1 MKNVNG
7 KSNKK
12 LTRKN
17 SLKDILVSQ
26 YFVIIVILLV
36 MGITISF
43 LSPVFLT
50 SRNLL
55 NVLLQTSINIIVAVG
70 VTMVILTGGIDL
82 GVGSVVALTGVT
94 LGTMLKANF
103 PIPIAF
109 LLAVLVGAFT
119 GIINGLLVSKGKV
132 PAFVATLGMM
142 SVARGL
148 SLIITGGRSIYVFPK
163 SFLNF
168 FGIGYLWFIPMPVVI
183 AIVVVIVAHYILNQT
198 RFGRYV
204 YSIGGNAEAAR
215 LAGVKVSSMLIMTY
229 MFAGVT
235 YAIGGTILTA
245 RLNSAQPIAGNGYE
259 LGAIAA
265 AVIGGTSLSGGVGTV
280 WGTVLGALIMGVL
293 RNGLNL
299 LNISSYIQQV
309 LIGTVIVGAV
319 LIDRLRNNKT

>member
-1 MKNVNG
+1 MPDVDMNLD
-7 KSNKK
+7 KK
-12 LTRKN
+12 QSRKD
-17 SLKDILVSQ
+17 SWKAVLVSQ
-26 YFVIIVILLV
+26 YFVIILILLSLGIV
-36 MGITISF
+36 MSF

-55 NVLLQTSINIIVAVG
+55 NVLLQTSINITVAVG

-94 LGTMLKANF
+94 LGTMLKANL
-103 PIPIAF
+103 PIPVAF
-109 LLAVLVGAFT
+109 LIAVLVGALT
-119 GIINGLLVSKGKV
+119 GIINGLLVSKGRV

-142 SVARGL
+142 SAARGL
-148 SLIITGGRSIYVFPK
+148 SLIITGGQSIYVFPR

-183 AIVVVIVAHYILNQT
+183 AAVVVIIAQYILSQT

-204 YSIGGNAEAAR
+204 YAIGGNPEAAR
-215 LAGVKVSSMLIMTY
+215 LAGVKVTLMLIMTY
-229 MFAGVT
+229 VIAGVT

-245 RLNSAQPIAGNGYE
+245 RLNSAQPIAGVGYE
-259 LGAIAA
+259 LDAIAA

-299 LNISSYIQQV
+299 MNISSYIQQV

-319 LIDRLRNNKT
+319 LVDRMRNKP

>member
-1 MKNVNG
+1 MSNVDVSSDSKQIG
-7 KSNKK
+7 KSSFRD
-12 LTRKN
+12 L
-17 SLKDILVSQ
+17 LVSQ
-26 YFVIIVILLV
+26 YFVIIVILLA
-36 MGITISF
+36 MGIVMSF

-55 NVLLQTSINIIVAVG
+55 NVLLQTSINITVAVG

-94 LGTMLKANF
+94 LGTMLKANV
-103 PIPIAF
+103 PIPLAF
-109 LLAVLVGAFT
+109 LMAVLVGALT
-119 GIINGLLVSKGKV
+119 GIINGLLVSKGRV

-142 SVARGL
+142 SAARGL
-148 SLIITGGRSIYVFPK
+148 SLIITGGQSIYVFPK

-183 AIVVVIVAHYILNQT
+183 ASVVVIVAQYSLSQT

-204 YSIGGNAEAAR
+204 YAIGGNSEAAR
-215 LAGVKVSSMLIMTY
+215 LAGVKVTLMIVITY
-229 MFAGVT
+229 MIAGIT
-235 YAIGGTILTA
+235 YAVGGTILTA
-245 RLNSAQPIAGNGYE
+245 RLNSAQPIAGVGYE
-259 LGAIAA
+259 LDAIAA
-265 AVIGGTSLSGGVGTV
+265 AVIGGTSLSGGVGTI

-319 LIDRLRNNKT
+319 LIDRMRNKA

>member
-1 MKNVNG
+1 
-7 KSNKK
+7 
-12 LTRKN
+12 
-17 SLKDILVSQ
+17 
-26 YFVIIVILLV
+26 
-36 MGITISF
+36 
-43 LSPVFLT
+43 
-50 SRNLL
+50 
-55 NVLLQTSINIIVAVG
+55 
-70 VTMVILTGGIDL
+70 
-82 GVGSVVALTGVT
+82 
-94 LGTMLKANF
+94 
-103 PIPIAF
+103 
-109 LLAVLVGAFT
+109 
-119 GIINGLLVSKGKV
+119 
-132 PAFVATLGMM
+132 
-142 SVARGL
+142 
-148 SLIITGGRSIYVFPK
+148 
-163 SFLNF
+163 
-168 FGIGYLWFIPMPVVI
+168 MPVVI

-259 LGAIAA
+259 LDAIAA

>member
-1 MKNVNG
+1 MSNVEVNLDKKQARRSSI
-7 KSNKK
+7 KSV
-12 LTRKN
+12 
-17 SLKDILVSQ
+17 LVSQ
-26 YFVIIVILLV
+26 YFVIIVILLAMGTV
-36 MGITISF
+36 MSF

-55 NVLLQTSINIIVAVG
+55 NVLLQTSINITVAVG

-94 LGTMLKANF
+94 LGTMLKSNL
-103 PIPIAF
+103 PISVAF
-109 LLAVLVGAFT
+109 LIAVLVGALT
-119 GIINGLLVSKGKV
+119 GIINGLLVSKGRV

-142 SVARGL
+142 SAARGL
-148 SLIITGGRSIYVFPK
+148 SLIITGGQSIYVFPK

-183 AIVVVIVAHYILNQT
+183 AAVVVIVAQYILSQT

-204 YSIGGNAEAAR
+204 YAIGGNPEAAR
-215 LAGVKVSSMLIMTY
+215 LAGVKVTLMLIITY
-229 MFAGVT
+229 MIAGIT

-245 RLNSAQPIAGNGYE
+245 RLNSAQPIAGVGYE
-259 LGAIAA
+259 LDAIAA
-265 AVIGGTSLSGGVGTV
+265 AVIGGTSLSGGIGTV

-299 LNISSYIQQV
+299 LNISSYVQQV

-319 LIDRLRNNKT
+319 LIDRMRNKP

>member
-1 MKNVNG
+1 MSNIEVNLDKKQARRSSI
-7 KSNKK
+7 KSV
-12 LTRKN
+12 
-17 SLKDILVSQ
+17 LVSQ
-26 YFVIIVILLV
+26 YFVIIVILLAMGTV
-36 MGITISF
+36 MSF

-55 NVLLQTSINIIVAVG
+55 NVLLQTSINITVAVG

-94 LGTMLKANF
+94 LGTMLKSNL
-103 PIPIAF
+103 PISVAF
-109 LLAVLVGAFT
+109 LIAVLVGTLT
-119 GIINGLLVSKGKV
+119 GIINGLLVSKGRV

-142 SVARGL
+142 SAARGL
-148 SLIITGGRSIYVFPK
+148 SLIITGGQSIYVFPK

-183 AIVVVIVAHYILNQT
+183 AAVVVIVAQYILSQT

-204 YSIGGNAEAAR
+204 YAIGGNPEAAR
-215 LAGVKVSSMLIMTY
+215 LAGVKVTLMLIITY
-229 MFAGVT
+229 MIAGIT

-245 RLNSAQPIAGNGYE
+245 RLNSAQPIAGVGYE
-259 LGAIAA
+259 LDAIAA
-265 AVIGGTSLSGGVGTV
+265 AVIGGTSLSGGIGTV

-299 LNISSYIQQV
+299 LNISSYVQQV

-319 LIDRLRNNKT
+319 LIDRMRNKP

>member
-1 MKNVNG
+1 MSNVEVNLDKKQARRSSI
-7 KSNKK
+7 KSV
-12 LTRKN
+12 
-17 SLKDILVSQ
+17 LVSQ
-26 YFVIIVILLV
+26 YFVIIVILLAMGTV
-36 MGITISF
+36 MSF

-55 NVLLQTSINIIVAVG
+55 NVLLQTSINITVAVG

-94 LGTMLKANF
+94 LGTMLKSNL
-103 PIPIAF
+103 PISVAF
-109 LLAVLVGAFT
+109 LIAILVGALT
-119 GIINGLLVSKGKV
+119 GIINGLLVSKGRV

-142 SVARGL
+142 SAARGL
-148 SLIITGGRSIYVFPK
+148 SLIITGGQSIYVFPK

-183 AIVVVIVAHYILNQT
+183 AAVVVIVAQYILSQT

-204 YSIGGNAEAAR
+204 YAIGGNPEAAR
-215 LAGVKVSSMLIMTY
+215 LAGVKVTLMLIITY
-229 MFAGVT
+229 MIAGIT

-245 RLNSAQPIAGNGYE
+245 RLNSAQPIAGVGYE
-259 LGAIAA
+259 LDAIAA
-265 AVIGGTSLSGGVGTV
+265 AVIGGTSLSGGIGTV

-299 LNISSYIQQV
+299 LNISSYVQQV

-319 LIDRLRNNKT
+319 LIDRLRNKP

>member
-1 MKNVNG
+1 MPDVDKNLD
-7 KSNKK
+7 KK
-12 LTRKN
+12 QSRKD
-17 SLKDILVSQ
+17 SWKAVLVSQ
-26 YFVIIVILLV
+26 YFVIILILLSLGIV
-36 MGITISF
+36 MSF

-55 NVLLQTSINIIVAVG
+55 NVLLQTSINITVAVG

-94 LGTMLKANF
+94 LGTMLKANL
-103 PIPIAF
+103 PIPVAF
-109 LLAVLVGAFT
+109 LIAVLVGALT
-119 GIINGLLVSKGKV
+119 GIINGLLVSKGRV

-142 SVARGL
+142 SAARGL
-148 SLIITGGRSIYVFPK
+148 SLIITGGQSIYVFPR

-183 AIVVVIVAHYILNQT
+183 AAVVVIIAQYILSQT

-204 YSIGGNAEAAR
+204 YAIGGNPEAAR
-215 LAGVKVSSMLIMTY
+215 LAGVKVTLMLIMTY
-229 MFAGVT
+229 VIAGVT

-245 RLNSAQPIAGNGYE
+245 RLNSAQPIAGVGYE
-259 LGAIAA
+259 LDAIAA

-299 LNISSYIQQV
+299 MNISSYIQQV

-319 LIDRLRNNKT
+319 LVDRMRNKP